1 MRIRLFCGTVLGLT
15 LVMQLQAQAPSLPQT
30 YSFVA
35 NSNMMGPATIKVN
48 RNGSKELIE
57 VTGTSGGYHLRQL
70 YDFQAHRV
78 YTVDLNGNRCTS
90 QEYTSAYAPVQHD
103 PIGGGVEMAKQA
115 GSLRTIGREA
125 VNGTAARLVEA
136 PLEGSQ
142 GKYRIWLD
150 EKFGFPVK
158 QAVILGA
165 EPEKLLFEMRQ
176 ISYAPSAAT
185 LFTAPAQCTRV
196 GGVTSATGGSAE
208 MAVDVTVQGQA
219 SLSGAPAGKPA
230 PAVGDGK
237 TLLGKWGFT
246 GKDGAG
252 VQWRGTLT
260 ITKIE
265 PNSFDTARYSNVCD
279 LELTSA
285 NSGKGISAA
294 CLYEPRTRTF
304 TFAGGEDSHKYS
316 ITAVLSPD
324 GKSLT
329 QGRWVEAA
337 SGNGAWSAASNAG
350 VQPKTSETNAAAPG
364 KVTAVRLRL
373 VPERYTGPCPSRV
386 QLVGQVTTDGPGK
399 AHYEFLAGAVKMNGP
414 SEGTLTFKAAGTQ
427 TVTLNAEYV
436 STPEVPE
443 ALMLAVMQNADG
455 TSPPQNESS
464 EPVNY
469 NATCRQAPAGR
480 R

>member
-1 MRIRLFCGTVLGLT
+1 MRIRFSCVTILGLT

-35 NSNMMGPATIKVN
+35 NSNMMGQATIKVN
-48 RNGSKELIE
+48 RNGSKELVE
-57 VTGTSGGYHLRQL
+57 VAGASGNYHLRQL

-78 YTVDLNGNRCTS
+78 YTIDLNVNQCTS
-90 QEYTSAYAPVQHD
+90 QEYTSDYAPALHD
-103 PIGGGVEMAKQA
+103 PIGGASEMAKEA

-219 SLSGAPAGKPA
+219 SLSGAPGGKPA

-237 TLLGKWGFT
+237 TLLGKWDFT

-285 NSGKGISAA
+285 NSGKGISNA
-294 CLYEPRTRTF
+294 CQFEPRTRTF

-316 ITAVLSPD
+316 ITAFLSPD

-337 SGNGAWSAASNAG
+337 SGNGAWSAASNTGA
-350 VQPKTSETNAAAPG
+350 QPETSETNAAPG

-373 VPERYTGPCPSRV
+373 VPERYTGPCPSGV
-386 QLVGQVTTDGPGK
+386 QLVGQVSTDGPGR

-414 SEGTLTFKAAGTQ
+414 SEGTLTFAAAGTQ
-427 TVTLNAEYV
+427 TVTLSAEYV
-436 STPEVPE
+436 STPQVPE

-455 TSPPQNESS
+455 TIPPQNESS

-469 NATCRQAPAGR
+469 NTTCRQAPAGR

>member
-1 MRIRLFCGTVLGLT
+1 MRIRFSCVTILGLT

-35 NSNMMGPATIKVN
+35 NSNMMGQATIKVN
-48 RNGSKELIE
+48 RNGSKELVE
-57 VTGTSGGYHLRQL
+57 VAGASGNYHLRQL

-78 YTVDLNGNRCTS
+78 YTIDLNVNQCTS
-90 QEYTSAYAPVQHD
+90 QEYTSDYAPALHD
-103 PIGGGVEMAKQA
+103 PIGGASEMAKEA

-219 SLSGAPAGKPA
+219 RQHGPAYRQAHSLPLHQHRLMQALETCRT
-230 PAVGDGK
+230 AV
-237 TLLGKWGFT
+237 LGGSVEW
-246 GKDGAG
+246 
-252 VQWRGTLT
+252 
-260 ITKIE
+260 
-265 PNSFDTARYSNVCD
+265 CD
-279 LELTSA
+279 H
-285 NSGKGISAA
+285 
-294 CLYEPRTRTF
+294 CQ
-304 TFAGGEDSHKYS
+304 SHKYS
-316 ITAVLSPD
+316 ITAFLSPD

-337 SGNGAWSAASNAG
+337 SGNGAWSAASNTGA
-350 VQPKTSETNAAAPG
+350 QPETSETNAAPG

-373 VPERYTGPCPSRV
+373 VPERYTGPCPSGV
-386 QLVGQVTTDGPGK
+386 QLVGQVSTDGPGR

-414 SEGTLTFKAAGTQ
+414 SEGTLTFNAAGTQ
-427 TVTLNAEYV
+427 TVTLSAEYV
-436 STPEVPE
+436 STPQVPE

-455 TSPPQNESS
+455 TIPPQNESS

>member
-1 MRIRLFCGTVLGLT
+1 MRIGLFCGTVLGLT
-15 LVMQLQAQAPSLPQT
+15 LTMQLHAQAPSLPQT

-35 NSNMMGPATIKVN
+35 NSNMMGSATIKVN

-57 VTGTSGGYHLRQL
+57 VKGTSGDYHLRQL
-70 YDFQAHRV
+70 YDFQTRRV
-78 YTVDLNGNRCTS
+78 YTVDLNGNQCTS

-103 PIGGGVEMAKQA
+103 PIGGGAEMAKQA
-115 GSLRTIGREA
+115 GSMRTIGREA
-125 VNGTAARLVEA
+125 INGTATRLVEA

-158 QAVILGA
+158 QSVVLGA

-176 ISYAPSAAT
+176 ISYAPSAAN

-196 GGVTSATGGSAE
+196 GGSSSATGGHAE
-208 MAVDVTVQGQA
+208 LAVDVTTQGQA
-219 SLSGAPAGKPA
+219 SLSGASTGKPA
-230 PAVGDGK
+230 PAAGDGK
-237 TLLGKWGFT
+237 TLLGKWDFT

-252 VQWRGTLT
+252 VEWRGTLT
-260 ITKIE
+260 IAPIE
-265 PNSFDTARYSNVCD
+265 PNSFDTSLYSNVCD
-279 LELTSA
+279 LDLTSA
-285 NSGKGISAA
+285 NSGRGTSNA
-294 CLYEPRTRTF
+294 CLYQPRTRTF

-329 QGRWVEAA
+329 QGKWVEAA
-337 SGNGAWSAASNAG
+337 SGNGVWSATSNAG
-350 VQPKTSETNAAAPG
+350 VQPKASESNGIPG

-373 VPERYTGPCPSRV
+373 VPERYAGPCPSRV

-399 AHYEFLAGAVKMNGP
+399 AHYEFLAGAVRMNGP

-427 TVTLNAEYV
+427 TVSLDAEYV

>member
-1 MRIRLFCGTVLGLT
+1 MRIRLSCGTVLGLT
-15 LVMQLQAQAPSLPQT
+15 LIMQLQAQVPRLPQT

-35 NSNMMGPATIKVN
+35 NSNMMGPASINVN

-57 VTGTSGGYHLRQL
+57 VTGNSGDYHVRQL

-78 YTVDLNGNRCTS
+78 YTVDLNVNRCTS
-90 QEYTSAYAPVQHD
+90 QEYTSAYAPGLHD
-103 PIGGGVEMAKQA
+103 PIGGATEIFRQA

-136 PLEGSQ
+136 PIEGAQ

-158 QAVILGA
+158 QALVLGT

-176 ISYAPSAAT
+176 ISYAPSAAS
-185 LFTAPAQCTRV
+185 LFTAPAQCARV

-208 MAVDVTVQGQA
+208 MAVDVTAQGEA
-219 SLSGAPAGKPA
+219 SLSGASGGKPA
-230 PAVGDGK
+230 PAAGDGK
-237 TLLGKWGFT
+237 ALLGKWDFT

-252 VQWRGTLT
+252 VRWSGTLT

-265 PNSFDTARYSNVCD
+265 PESFDTARYSNVCD
-279 LELTSA
+279 LNLSSA
-285 NSGKGISAA
+285 NSGKGISNA

-304 TFAGGEDSHKYS
+304 TFAGGGDSNKYS

-329 QGRWVEAA
+329 QGRWVESA

-350 VQPKTSETNAAAPG
+350 VQPKASEINAVAPG
-364 KVTAVRLRL
+364 KVTAVRMRL
-373 VPERYTGPCPSRV
+373 VPERYTGPCPSRL
-386 QLVGQVTTDGPGK
+386 QLVGEVTTDGPGK

-414 SEGTLTFKAAGTQ
+414 REGTLSFEAAGTQ

-436 STPEVPE
+436 STPQVPE

-469 NATCRQAPAGR
+469 NAVCRQAPAGR